1 MSTSPSKAEM
11 AKQYIDDVMKINN
24 KFGMR
29 NVASEDDYNR
39 AIDTATA
46 AFRGVTERDIPR
58 SSH

>member
-1 MSTSPSKAEM
+1 M